1 MFKNALKPF
10 IGWPAS
16 IALFAADCVA
26 EWTCRFMGGNLGPF
40 MWVTLHFIIMP
51 ILSAAL
57 LVLICVRVFAEKGV
71 KRKLILFGSVSLP
84 SLIILLA
91 LRTDPGTL
99 KLFGP
104 FQH

>member
-1 MFKNALKPF
+1 
-10 IGWPAS
+10 
-16 IALFAADCVA
+16 
-26 EWTCRFMGGNLGPF
+26 MGGNLGPF

-51 ILSAAL
+51 ILSAVL
-57 LVLICVRVFAEKGV
+57 LVLISVRVLAEKGTT
-71 KRKLILFGSVSLP
+71 RKLILFGSVSLP